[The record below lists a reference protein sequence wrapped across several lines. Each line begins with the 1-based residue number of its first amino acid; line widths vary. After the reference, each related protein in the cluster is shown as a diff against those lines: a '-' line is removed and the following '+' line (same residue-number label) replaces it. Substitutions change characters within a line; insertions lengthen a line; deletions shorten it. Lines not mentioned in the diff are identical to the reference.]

1 MSNFDVA
8 VEELIAKGLSLLP
21 LVRQIGT
28 KLSINCEEYKS
39 DWIPKSFHC
48 FLLIDMVSSYHRFYS
63 FFF

>member
-28 KLSINCEEYKS
+28 KLSINCEGYKS
-39 DWIPKSFHC
+39 DWIHKSFYF